1 MNHPSSIDAAAQRTR
16 RTLPALA
23 CALAA
28 LFALQSVA
36 HAQSRQMSLDQAL
49 ALPRVE
55 TALQSIDRDRSLAV
69 DNLIRIGSIVS
80 PSGQEQKRA
89 AEVSREMRAIGLK
102 DVQIDAISNVTGTIP
117 GSGHGSIVF
126 ISTLDDLKTV
136 AEFQQAAKQPLHAQ
150 GDRVTGPGSNTSTT
164 TVSLLAAAKAYLDA
178 GLKPERTLVFAA
190 VAQEETGLA
199 GMRALYKGD
208 LHRATAFVDVL
219 GDGHSILFGAITIHW
234 WKVMAHGPGGHT
246 LMGGLPNV
254 NQGIGRAVD
263 RVLQLPY
270 DKHYAGKNNVV
281 NVAILQSGTVFN
293 HKPDSGWFSLDVR
306 SSDGGA
312 VDAMEGDIRGI
323 LKSVSAQTGISFDM
337 EVVDQTPGGQIPG
350 MEQGDLVQTSAQIA
364 RHLGLTP
371 KLSALGSSNMNI
383 PIGGG
388 TPAIGL
394 GGERGGARGE
404 PGEWADVP
412 QMLRTAKHV
421 LLLAVT
427 MGGVQARAS
436 DSVRK

>member
-1 MNHPSSIDAAAQRTR
+1 MSNESSIEPAADHKR
-16 RTLPALA
+16 RTLPALVGV
-23 CALAA
+23 LVA
-28 LFALQSVA
+28 LFALPSAA
-36 HAQSRQMSLDQAL
+36 HAQSRRMSLDEAL

-55 TALQSIDRDRSLAV
+55 TAMRSVDQNRDQAV
-69 DNLIRIGSIVS
+69 DRLIRIGSIVS

-89 AEVSREMRAIGLK
+89 AEVSREMRAIGLQ
-102 DVQIDAISNVTGTIP
+102 DVQVDAINNVTGTIP
-117 GSGHGSIVF
+117 GSGDGTIVF
-126 ISTLDDLKTV
+126 VSTLDDLKTV
-136 AEFQQAAKQPLHAQ
+136 AEHQEAAKQPLHAE
-150 GDRVTGPGSNTSTT
+150 GDRVIGPGSNTSTT

-178 GLKPERTLVFAA
+178 GLKPKRTLVFAA
-190 VAQEETGLA
+190 VAQEETGLT
-199 GMRALYKGD
+199 GMRALYKRD
-208 LHRATAFVDVL
+208 RDRATAFVDVL
-219 GDGHSILFGAITIHW
+219 GDGRSIMYGAITIHW
-234 WKVMAHGPGGHT
+234 WKVHARGPGGHT
-246 LMGGLPNV
+246 LNGGLPNV

-270 DKHYAGKNNVV
+270 DKHYAGQNNVV

-312 VDAMEGDIRGI
+312 VDAMERDIRGV
-323 LKSVSAQTGISFDM
+323 LKDVSAQTGVSFEM
-337 EVVDQTPGGQIPG
+337 EAADQTPGGQIPG

-364 RHLGLTP
+364 RHLGMTP
-371 KLSALGSSNMNI
+371 RLSALGSSNMNI

-404 PGEWADVP
+404 PDEWADVP
-412 QMLRTAKHV
+412 QMVRTAKHV

-427 MGGVQARAS
+427 MGGLGN
-436 DSVRK
+436 